1 MSQLQA
7 TYKEIWRIGYPLMLG
22 NIAWALIGMF
32 DTIFMGW
39 IPGQHQAE
47 VAQGAIGAIS
57 ILYSIFFMIG
67 FGYTRGTQILIARR
81 MGEGKPKRV
90 GEIINNTI
98 IIMLVS
104 SLVLFFSVQL
114 FADQFL
120 NWKMS
125 DKEVIAASEL
135 FLKYRIWGVMASFV
149 SCVFISFY
157 SGIGQTGVLT
167 VSVGLM
173 SLLNIGL
180 NYVLVFGKFGAPA
193 MGIAGSG
200 LASSIAEWFSV
211 VVMIGGVFIKNRRAQ
226 YYLFHIRRVNFPLIW
241 HMTKVSTPLV
251 LQSVIANGAWFIFF
265 TYIEKLGQDKLDISS
280 ILRQLLLIIGI
291 PAWALGSVTNTI
303 VSNLAGQN
311 KFEDVRMAIRR
322 ISLVSTCLVVG
333 QCIIMLAFPRVV
345 LQLFMPNNPALIEQ
359 TIPSLWVVTGA
370 LTLMSF
376 SVIIFNGVVSEG
388 DTTHQA
394 LYIEILAVIVYC
406 TYFTFIFHIQG
417 VDLPLV
423 WTAEWVY
430 WITML
435 SGSIY
440 MLKRKKIRLYF

>member
-1 MSQLQA
+1 
-7 TYKEIWRIGYPLMLG
+7 
-22 NIAWALIGMF
+22 
-32 DTIFMGW
+32 
-39 IPGQHQAE
+39 
-47 VAQGAIGAIS
+47 
-57 ILYSIFFMIG
+57 
-67 FGYTRGTQILIARR
+67 
-81 MGEGKPKRV
+81 
-90 GEIINNTI
+90 
-98 IIMLVS
+98 
-104 SLVLFFSVQL
+104 
-114 FADQFL
+114 
-120 NWKMS
+120 
-125 DKEVIAASEL
+125 
-135 FLKYRIWGVMASFV
+135 
-149 SCVFISFY
+149 
-157 SGIGQTGVLT
+157 
-167 VSVGLM
+167 
-173 SLLNIGL
+173 
-180 NYVLVFGKFGAPA
+180 
-193 MGIAGSG
+193 
-200 LASSIAEWFSV
+200 
-211 VVMIGGVFIKNRRAQ
+211 
-226 YYLFHIRRVNFPLIW
+226 
-241 HMTKVSTPLV
+241 MTKVSTPLV

-333 QCIIMLAFPRVV
+333 QCLIMLLFPRVV
-345 LQLFMPNNPALIEQ
+345 LQLFMPNNPGLIEQ

-376 SVIIFNGVVSEG
+376 SVIIFNGVVSVG

-394 LYIEILAVIVYC
+394 LYIEILAVVVYC
-406 TYFTFIFHIQG
+406 SYFTFIFHIKG

-440 MLKRKKIRLYF
+440 MLKRKKISLYF